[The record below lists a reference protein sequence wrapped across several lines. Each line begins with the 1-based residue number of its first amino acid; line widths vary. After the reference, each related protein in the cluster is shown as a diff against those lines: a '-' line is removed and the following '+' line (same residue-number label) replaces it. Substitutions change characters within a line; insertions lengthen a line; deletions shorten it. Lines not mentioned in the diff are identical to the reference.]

1 MQFLVQLLVLLF
13 FFFVLTGTIF
23 ALIGY
28 FLEQTETFDDLTK
41 ASDSYIESRVEIA
54 GETANYD
61 HDLKVLVE
69 EQDGWLAV
77 VSDKGEIISSF
88 QAQEN
93 LEADDLQTFLSQ
105 NQSDIITYWK
115 LQELTD
121 STYYVI
127 FGTHDWQENSL
138 QSIQKNVNWEN
149 QKLGL
154 SLSEKEDLNNYE
166 GWTILV
172 DRSGTVLDSFGIE
185 APSAYDT
192 EDLLA
197 TNSSQHRTNTTSYFH
212 QASQLRLIVGK
223 TPVPSSLATNVQ
235 GSINNSVIVI
245 SILVILFLLLA
256 TLWYAHK
263 FSSPLITFMKW
274 LKNLRQG
281 IYEQPVNPKTGQSV
295 LLNKNGKLKRN
306 YHLYQDLIFTL
317 KQLTTILKESE
328 FERKRTSQSREE
340 WISGISHDLKTPL
353 ASIQGYAN
361 MMESDTY
368 SWSEEEIRSFATIIG
383 EKSTYLKD
391 LIHDLNLTYQLKN
404 QELSMVKE
412 LFDINECIR
421 RSFLHFF
428 NESIYSDK
436 ELRFQPTE
444 TELITSFDP
453 KWFQRVMDNLIA
465 NALKY
470 NPPNTIITVSTELIE
485 QHLIVIKVT
494 DNGVG
499 MDKATVQ
506 HLFTRYYRGTNTT
519 DSDNGTGLGLAIS
532 KQLIE
537 LHNGSI
543 SVQSKP
549 GKGTTIRILLPVDR
563 KESKDKL

>member
-1 MQFLVQLLVLLF
+1 MQFLVQLLVLFF

-28 FLEQTETFDDLTK
+28 FFEQTETFDDLTK
-41 ASDSYIESRVEIA
+41 ASDSYIESRVEIK
-54 GETANYD
+54 GETASYE

-77 VSDKGEIISSF
+77 LTENGKIINSF
-88 QAQEN
+88 QAPEN
-93 LEADDLQTFLSQ
+93 LEAGDLQTFLSQ
-105 NQSDIITYWK
+105 EQFDITTYWK

-121 STYYVI
+121 STYYVV
-127 FGTHDWQENSL
+127 FGTHDWQANSL
-138 QSIQKNVNWEN
+138 EAIQKNVNWEN
-149 QKLGL
+149 QKLEL

-172 DRSGTVLDSFGIE
+172 DRSGTVLDSFGKE

-223 TPVPSSLATNVQ
+223 APVPSSLATNVQ

-245 SILVILFLLLA
+245 TILVILFLLFA

-263 FSSPLITFMKW
+263 FSSPLVTFMNW
-274 LKNLRQG
+274 LRNLRQG
-281 IYEQPVNPKTGQSV
+281 IYEQPVNPKTGQPV
-295 LLNKNGKLKRN
+295 LLNKHGKLKRN

-412 LFDINECIR
+412 LADINECIR

-428 NESIYSDK
+428 NNSIYNDK

-499 MDKATVQ
+499 MDKDTLQ

-519 DSDNGTGLGLAIS
+519 DLDSGTGLGLAIS
-532 KQLIE
+532 KQLID

-543 SVQSKP
+543 SVQSEP
-549 GKGTTIRILLPVDR
+549 GEGTTIRMLLPVDR